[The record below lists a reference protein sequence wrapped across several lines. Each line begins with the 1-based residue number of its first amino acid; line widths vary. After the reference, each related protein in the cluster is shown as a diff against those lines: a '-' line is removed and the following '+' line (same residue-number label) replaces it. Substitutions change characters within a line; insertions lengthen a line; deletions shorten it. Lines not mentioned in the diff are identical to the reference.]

1 MKIALLLLTAGLA
14 GASTCNECLP
24 SFTGYS
30 FHYDTLAPNGVDLV
44 IHENELDLVNYFC
57 FQPPAYE
64 PPPPPP
70 PPVINVLPNP
80 PGPPPIEPPPNEATT
95 PEPTAWSLV
104 LGGLALLALGM
115 FRNRR
120 PEVRHVPSIT
130 LIRELRPLNL
140 YNAEHPHGWL
150 KPDGWQPI
158 HPMHPESENAIAVEE
173 PLL

>member
-1 MKIALLLLTAGLA
+1 MKIALLLITAGFA

-64 PPPPPP
+64 TPPPPP

-80 PGPPPIEPPPNEATT
+80 PGPPPIEPSPNEATT
-95 PEPTAWSLV
+95 PEPTAWSMV

-120 PEVRHVPSIT
+120 PK
-130 LIRELRPLNL
+130 L
-140 YNAEHPHGWL
+140 YQVGGRGIVLASK
-150 KPDGWQPI
+150 KPIAPQPWMKHRRVTIGATI